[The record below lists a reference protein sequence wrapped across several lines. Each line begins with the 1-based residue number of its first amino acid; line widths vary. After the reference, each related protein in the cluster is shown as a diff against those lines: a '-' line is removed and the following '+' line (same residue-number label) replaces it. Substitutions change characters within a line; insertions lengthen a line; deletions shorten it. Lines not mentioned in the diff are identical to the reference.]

1 MASGGFGTSEDILR
15 WLARAG
21 RELGRDEEAALRRV
35 ARLAYWLDDRFRI
48 PGTSR
53 RVGLDGLLGLIPGI
67 GDTATTLVAA
77 YIVIE
82 AARMG
87 VPKRTIARMLGN
99 VGVDYVIGLVP
110 LAGDLA
116 DLAWKANRRNA
127 RLLHDHLTAERSGAP
142 APQGARTQSMA
153 APGVPAGQGSAEGR
167 GGDDGQR
174 AHRRRADPPP
184 GA

>member
-1 MASGGFGTSEDILR
+1 MASGGSSTSDDILR

-35 ARLAYWLDDRFRI
+35 AGLAYWLDDRFRI

-87 VPKRTIARMLGN
+87 VPKRTLARMLGN
-99 VGVDYVIGLVP
+99 VGVDYIIGLVP

-127 RLLHDHLTAERSGAP
+127 RLLHEHLTAERSGA
-142 APQGARTQSMA
+142 APPQDRRVQSMVE
-153 APGVPAGQGSAEGR
+153 PGAPAGRGSAEDR

-174 AHRRRADPPP
+174 AYRHRADAPP